1 MQQKNEKTQLFANI
15 VGATITKLRSEKN
28 LSINKFAH
36 EYDLDVGNTS
46 RAERGSIEI
55 KLVTFYKIAEA
66 LGMYP
71 STLLNII
78 EQNLGN
84 NFHFYDE

>member
-1 MQQKNEKTQLFANI
+1 MQQKNKKTRLFANT
-15 VGATITKLRSEKN
+15 VGTTITKLRSEKN

-55 KLVTFYKIAEA
+55 KLITFCKIAEA
-66 LGMYP
+66 LEISP

-78 EQNLGN
+78 EQKLGDD
-84 NFHFYDE
+84 FHFYEE